1 MFRRSID
8 YARKGI
14 LLSAISAIDVAI
26 WDLKGKIL
34 KQPVSTLLGGRI
46 ERRSRFMQQVC
57 ISRKV

>member
-1 MFRRSID
+1 MVGKSPLGSDIIWSDMFRRSID

-34 KQPVSTLLGGRI
+34 KQPRCV
-46 ERRSRFMQQVC
+46 
-57 ISRKV
+57 